1 MQKINW
7 NISIMTG
14 IYWVL
19 IAVLS
24 TLLVMNERYLK
35 DIQYWKQQTEAE
47 LVTLRSRNA
56 TLERLFAEVEDGYK
70 IGSGARIGSKGM
82 EREK

>member
-47 LVTLRSRNA
+47 IGRASCR
-56 TLERLFAEVEDGYK
+56 ERV
-70 IGSGARIGSKGM
+70 
-82 EREK
+82 